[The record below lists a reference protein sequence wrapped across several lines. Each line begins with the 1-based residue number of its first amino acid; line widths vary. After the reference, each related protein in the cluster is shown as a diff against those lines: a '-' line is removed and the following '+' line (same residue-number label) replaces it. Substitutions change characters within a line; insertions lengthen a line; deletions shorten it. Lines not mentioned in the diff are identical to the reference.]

1 VVLVQR
7 QFQPVQEQ
15 FLVVVVLGRLQEQ
28 QTPARQTFKV
38 LMAITVLEQMTAAA
52 VVVLLAS
59 AVMALPAQVA
69 TLVLVL
75 MSALSSAVQLPTKA
89 VVVAGLVQLLAV
101 LHQQAVQQEAQ
112 GLTTLAQQTAETG
125 QAVAE
130 TPSALTAVQELF
142 M

>member
-7 QFQPVQEQ
+7 QFQAVQVQ
-15 FLVVVVLGRLQEQ
+15 FLVGVVLGLLQVQ

-38 LMAITVLEQMTAAA
+38 LMAVTVLAQMTAAA
-52 VVVLLAS
+52 VVVLLAL
-59 AVMALPAQVA
+59 AVMVL
-69 TLVLVL
+69 LVLVAML
-75 MSALSSAVQLPTKA
+75 GRVMTSARLLAVQLPTRAEVAA
-89 VVVAGLVQLLAV
+89 VAVRLLAV

-130 TPSALTAVQELF
+130 TPSALTVGLGLF